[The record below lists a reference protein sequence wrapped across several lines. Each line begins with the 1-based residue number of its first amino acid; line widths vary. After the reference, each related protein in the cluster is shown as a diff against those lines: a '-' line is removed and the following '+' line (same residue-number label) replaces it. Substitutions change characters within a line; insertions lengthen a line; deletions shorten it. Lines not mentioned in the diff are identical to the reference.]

1 MASTISDLN
10 LWVHFQAEL
19 LYHLKKK
26 ALNYY
31 MQLVWGEKTK
41 GGGGRQGKGILI
53 SETNKKMQR
62 QLDWS
67 QSPKKE
73 ASLQEGQ
80 DNSLCC

>member
-41 GGGGRQGKGILI
+41 GGGGGGKARGF
-53 SETNKKMQR
+53 
-62 QLDWS
+62 
-67 QSPKKE
+67 
-73 ASLQEGQ
+73 
-80 DNSLCC
+80 